1 MWLGSFFKQYV
12 FVSLFSF
19 CAIFNQG
26 AGSLVN
32 LGIFSAPN
40 QKLCH
45 HCSSF
50 VNVPQVTR
58 RLLLRDLLIC
68 AQPEGKGPAFRVTI
82 S

>member
-45 HCSSF
+45 HRSSF
-50 VNVPQVTR
+50 VKVPQVTR
-58 RLLLRDLLIC
+58 RLCCCVIC
-68 AQPEGKGPAFRVTI
+68 AQLEGKGPAFRVTI